1 MNNLKKRFASFAVGD
16 WIILAFSVVMTIVG
30 LYFSIAMSVKLSQ
43 GVTLFGN
50 SDAYTGDIETQGPTQ
65 ADKLILSL
73 FWILSLILLG
83 FSVFYAFFKSMAKKP
98 VVHKEIVAGRTVII
112 QEKKDSHDGE

>member
-43 GVTLFGN
+43 GVTLFGD
-50 SDAYTGDIETQGPTQ
+50 SDAYTGEIETQGPTQ

-73 FWILSLILLG
+73 FWILSLDSLRLQCLLCFLQEHG
-83 FSVFYAFFKSMAKKP
+83 
-98 VVHKEIVAGRTVII
+98 KEAGCP
-112 QEKKDSHDGE
+112 